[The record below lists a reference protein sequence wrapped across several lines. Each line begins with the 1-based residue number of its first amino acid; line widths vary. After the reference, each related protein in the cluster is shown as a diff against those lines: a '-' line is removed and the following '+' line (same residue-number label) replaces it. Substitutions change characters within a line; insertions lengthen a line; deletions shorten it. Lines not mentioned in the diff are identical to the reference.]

1 MQVYVRIV
9 RRLREEGRLFA
20 LHNATMGRS
29 LCATKGPNSDLPNVM
44 LVQISTTTI
53 PITVDLTCHR
63 HVRLAQ
69 CAPDDPGELS
79 GALYR
84 R

>member
-1 MQVYVRIV
+1 MSASSDAFAKKEGY
-9 RRLREEGRLFA
+9 LRYTTK
-20 LHNATMGRS
+20 TMGRS
-29 LCATKGPNSDLPNVM
+29 ALRDEGTNSDLPDVM

-53 PITVDLTCHR
+53 PITVDLACHR
-63 HVRLAQ
+63 HIRSAQ